1 MILRRSEVERRQH
14 NKSVDNITTVLGRG
28 WSGWS
33 MLQLLPWH
41 SADKYLSHRA
51 PILPESVGQVKQEP
65 RRRGWVFSTWAPGSR
80 RADVGD
86 CLGPQHRLDGYA
98 GECGRLDSYC
108 RRGTRRRRAVPGARE
123 SEMGEDP
130 LNDSRVLDRGDEL
143 HPPGAARTAQD
154 V

>member
-1 MILRRSEVERRQH
+1 
-14 NKSVDNITTVLGRG
+14 
-28 WSGWS
+28 

-41 SADKYLSHRA
+41 SADKYLSHLA
-51 PILPESVGQVKQEP
+51 AILPESVGQVKQEP
-65 RRRGWVFSTWAPGSR
+65 RRRGRVFSAWALGNR

-86 CLGPQHRLDGYA
+86 GLGPRHRLDGDA
-98 GECGRLDSYC
+98 GECGRLGSYC

-123 SEMGEDP
+123 SDMGEDP

-154 V
+154 VQIEGAAHQQSPRPVA